1 VEGLTSRHKV
11 QKIHSWFQHS
21 GKTSCGSL
29 DERRNLPLFHNGE
42 NALPDPGIPLA
53 DKVPQSQPDVP
64 RFVLHKSLFP
74 AWTHRYPLDVFENF
88 FRPCHFC
95 KATRYVPGMQR
106 SWKTVLQGQAEHQNC
121 WDNRDH
127 SSACRLVSTRE
138 SIFSALD
145 SRRFGWGYGSTCRP
159 ELQCVQKWNPLK
171 RVSCRR

>member
-1 VEGLTSRHKV
+1 MVCAEFGQTACRSLPNPDPDSVVSQPPVEWQSVEGLPSRHKV
-11 QKIHSWFQHS
+11 QKLHSWFQHS

-88 FRPCHFC
+88 FR
-95 KATRYVPGMQR
+95 
-106 SWKTVLQGQAEHQNC
+106 
-121 WDNRDH
+121 
-127 SSACRLVSTRE
+127 
-138 SIFSALD
+138 
-145 SRRFGWGYGSTCRP
+145 
-159 ELQCVQKWNPLK
+159 
-171 RVSCRR
+171 